1 LIQGG
6 FLSKEDRRRVK
17 HCERSGADILGE
29 REREVREFFDSQ
41 SESYPRFFS
50 LQTHTGAA
58 CLFQHRLVRSAELL
72 CGSHGTLL
80 DCASGTGE
88 ITRAVIANSQF
99 ERAVIN
105 DFSPRMIERC
115 REAFGEAMPAGSV
128 TWTIHNVFDLG
139 GIFRSGAFDVILC
152 LGLIAHCG
160 QFPRL
165 MQEMSSLL
173 KPGGTMLIQSSLLDH
188 FSGRVVKYVAQ
199 SKLKRTNYVV
209 ESFYLKGI
217 LDEAKSAGFEVVT
230 TDRFGLCL
238 PFADRLLS
246 PVNYW
251 LERKF
256 MATRPPSGG
265 EALILLRKTA

>member
-1 LIQGG
+1 VS
-6 FLSKEDRRRVK
+6 FSTV
-17 HCERSGADILGE
+17 S
-29 REREVREFFDSQ
+29 
-41 SESYPRFFS
+41 PRAIHDFS
-50 LQTHTGAA
+50 RCKRTPARP

-139 GIFRSGAFDVILC
+139 GISRSGAFDVILC

-209 ESFYLKGI
+209 ASTSRIFSMRPSPPG
-217 LDEAKSAGFEVVT
+217 S
-230 TDRFGLCL
+230 R
-238 PFADRLLS
+238 LS
-246 PVNYW
+246 PLIVSA
-251 LERKF
+251 F
-256 MATRPPSGG
+256 ACPSPTGYL
-265 EALILLRKTA
+265 AQ